1 MKFIDIPLEN
11 TISKEVMSLSDAIDK
26 YNNLVLLGSPG
37 SGKTSLLEKYSIEN
51 SSAFKVSVK
60 EFLKLDVKVPENTK
74 ILLLDGLDEYR
85 SFEKDKA
92 FVVTE
97 LAYKLKNYSC
107 KKLIS
112 CRELDWYGDNDN
124 KVLQNSLNEYFEIY
138 RISTLSKT
146 LQAKMIG
153 LFDSSLNS
161 SKVVEKFSFTGLL
174 QNPQLL
180 KMIVQT
186 YNKTE
191 ETLNTK
197 KDIFEAFIKIA
208 GKEHNPQHSS
218 ININNNDIFK
228 YNGYLAFFYM
238 FSDVSTFDDEFLA
251 QISNKEFNLDI
262 LKDVV
267 KSKLYTQ
274 DTIFIHRTIAEYLCA
289 KFIVDYKLNTDNKLF
304 KRRVKTLFI
313 TKYNKIVSELR
324 GVYSWIGVLTQDM
337 EYISVD
343 PFYQL
348 VYADNSFF
356 NIEFK
361 KEILTSIKEYS
372 KKEPYFFNAHINT
385 RLRGFYAKELDEFL
399 IEEFQNSIKQSNHYL
414 LLISHIIK
422 DAENISSKLKDFIS
436 HKINDNIVNP
446 YIKENLII
454 HFDKNDKKE
463 ILKKV
468 LNGIIED
475 NEYNTLK
482 EKLIRKLYPK
492 DIAIEELIDAI
503 KKYKKSNMMGQCFYL
518 FDTKFEDKYKLVDEL
533 YKNLQELTTDEKVLS
548 FEAREPFYSIELFIK
563 DYFVELCLNYKEKY
577 SAKDI
582 YDILNHFLSYY
593 KNHESLQFEAYTKE
607 TKEKLEN
614 SKELLEKLANNLF
627 DIFIKE
633 RIKAGSIY
641 FYDFDNIFSLA
652 KPTFKSKIFLEN
664 MSEKQNETINKELF
678 YNSMVYFKDKKLN
691 NEFETIAKKYNLE
704 NDLELFKNP
713 IKSKWQIESEQEQ
726 QKRDKELEQKREKNK
741 AYFQSKTD
749 EDILNSFNDLK
760 WAYFFL
766 SQGRGL
772 IDEETKKRLE
782 SILMQLLEKY
792 FYKDEAN
799 IEKLLPTINKHREID
814 MIYYE
819 ALTLNEDEIEFDTLD
834 NDLKEYLYILD
845 VERENIINVDH
856 AENFR
861 KYAEKKFALKVL
873 RIVINKL
880 LEDEKLRKYIEILED
895 IKILKNLLHFY
906 NSIDIKKSIVENL
919 VENIHFNVDSDD
931 LEYIFNTYKVQEANL
946 ILKIKNEVLLNQEEL
961 IELYSKLF
969 GYSDLK
975 NRFGTLNSDCK
986 IQLIYNMIIIFN
998 DKKMLKFSSGVQT
1011 SYDQV
1016 ANFLNLKGLTI
1027 LNIEEL
1033 NNLLEKVDKKSFW
1046 YDYILNEISKK
1057 SQNEANNFNRLKT
1070 QSLVEFINKS
1080 EILDYKDFFEE
1091 VCFRLLDIKIAIE
1104 DNRDNELELFYVKDK
1119 PKTENEC
1126 RDAIVQK
1133 LKDRYEDII
1142 VSREQQEANNRADIN
1157 IKYKKDTNLEIQ
1169 IECKRDDNNEIY
1181 IGIKEQLINKYFA
1194 THVNYGIY
1202 LIFYFGDKKDMTKMI
1217 DKIKAEIPPEYENNI
1232 EILILDLS
1240 KN

>member
-11 TISKEVMSLSDAIDK
+11 TISKEVMSLNDAIEK
-26 YNNLVLLGSPG
+26 HNNLVLLGSPG
-37 SGKTSLLEKYSIEN
+37 SGKTSLLEKYATEN

-97 LAYKLKNYSC
+97 LAHKLKSYSC

-138 RISTLSKT
+138 RISTLNKT
-146 LQAKMIG
+146 LQAKMID
-153 LFDSSLNS
+153 LFDSNLDS

-208 GKEHNPQHSS
+208 GREHNPQYSS
-218 ININNNDIFK
+218 ININNEDIFK

-238 FSDVSTFDDEFLA
+238 LSDVSTFDDEFLA
-251 QISNKEFNLDI
+251 QVANEEFNLDI
-262 LKDVV
+262 LKEVV

-289 KFIVDYKLNTDNKLF
+289 KFIVEYKLNTDNKLF
-304 KRRVKTLFI
+304 IKRVKTLFI
-313 TKYNKIVSELR
+313 TKHDKIVSELR
-324 GVYSWIGVLTQDM
+324 GVYSWIGVLTQDI

-361 KEILTSIKEYS
+361 KEILTSIKEHS
-372 KKEPYFFNAHINT
+372 KKEPYFFNAHIDT
-385 RLRGFYAKELDEFL
+385 SLRGFYIEKIDEFL
-399 IEEFQNSIKQSNHYL
+399 IEEFQDAIKQTNHYL
-414 LLISHIIK
+414 LLLAHIIK
-422 DAENISSKLKDFIS
+422 DAQNISSKLKEFITE
-436 HKINDNIVNP
+436 KINDTTVNP
-446 YIKENLII
+446 YIKENLIV
-454 HFDKNDKKE
+454 HFDIDGKKK
-463 ILKKV
+463 ILQKV
-468 LNGIIED
+468 LNGKIDD

-482 EKLIRKLYPK
+482 DKLLRKLYPK
-492 DIAIEELIDAI
+492 DIAIEELIEAL
-503 KKYKKSNMMGQCFYL
+503 KKYNKSNMMGQCFYL
-518 FDTKFEDKYKLVDEL
+518 FDTKFEDKYKLIDEL

-691 NEFETIAKKYNLE
+691 SEFETIAKKYNLE

-766 SQGRGL
+766 NQGKGL

-782 SILMQLLEKY
+782 SILKQLLEKY
-792 FYKDEAN
+792 LYKDEAN
-799 IEKLLPTINKHREID
+799 LEKLLPNINKHREID

-819 ALTLNEDEIEFDTLD
+819 ALTLNEDKVNFDALD
-834 NDLKEYLYILD
+834 RDLKEYLYVLD
-845 VERENIINVDH
+845 VERENVVNVNH
-856 AENFR
+856 AEKFR
-861 KYAEKKFALKVL
+861 EYAEENFAIEVL
-873 RIVINKL
+873 RRAIDKL
-880 LEDEKLRKYIEILED
+880 LEDEKLRCYIKTLED

-906 NSIDIKKSIVENL
+906 NSQDTKKSIVENL
-919 VENIHFNVDSDD
+919 VENIHFTIDNDD
-931 LEYIFNTYKVQEANL
+931 LEYIFDTYKVLEANL
-946 ILKIKNEVLLNQEEL
+946 IYKVKKEELLSQEEL
-961 IELYSKLF
+961 VNLYSKLF
-969 GYSDLK
+969 
-975 NRFGTLNSDCK
+975 RFDDYKHNFKKLDSSYK
-986 IQLIYNMIIIFN
+986 RQLIYNMMIIFK
-998 DKKMLKFSSGVQT
+998 DKRMLKFSSGVQT
-1011 SYDQV
+1011 SYDEV
-1016 ANFLNLKGLTI
+1016 ANFLNQKSLGI
-1027 LNIEEL
+1027 LEIEEL
-1033 NNLLEKVDKKSFW
+1033 NKLLEKVDAESFW
-1046 YDYILNEISKK
+1046 HDYILNEISTK
-1057 SQNEANNFNRLKT
+1057 SQNEANNFNRLKV

-1091 VCFRLLDIKIAIE
+1091 FCLRLLDIKIAIE
-1104 DNRDNELELFYVKDK
+1104 DNRDNERELFYVNGKA
-1119 PKTENEC
+1119 KTENEC
-1126 RDAIVQK
+1126 RDVIVQK
-1133 LKDRYEDII
+1133 LKDKYQDII

-1157 IKYKKDTNLEIQ
+1157 IKYKKNNNFEIQ
-1169 IECKRDDNNEIY
+1169 IECKRDDNSEIY
-1181 IGIKEQLINKYFA
+1181 TGIKEQLIDKYFA
-1194 THVNYGIY
+1194 THVSYGIY
-1202 LIFYFGDKKDMTKMI
+1202 LIFYFGEKKICKKCWI
-1217 DKIKAEIPPEYENNI
+1217 R
-1232 EILILDLS
+1232 
-1240 KN
+1240 